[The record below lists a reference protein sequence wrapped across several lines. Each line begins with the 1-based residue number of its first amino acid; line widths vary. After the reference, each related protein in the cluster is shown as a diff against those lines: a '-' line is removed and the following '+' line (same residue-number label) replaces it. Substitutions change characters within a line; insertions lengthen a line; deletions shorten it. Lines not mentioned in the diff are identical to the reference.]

1 MKRTVLLATL
11 LLLLAAPALAQ
22 EVTPEPDRIRD
33 DLQALVAEARAAA
46 DEARRAMEDAGR
58 YATDASN
65 FLGLFEAI
73 SVGITVVIGA
83 LGAFGVLRLVTAQQE
98 LTRTRDQV
106 LKQLA
111 DALAEQRAQTEALR
125 RELETLA
132 AETTAG
138 LRAESE
144 QRAREQK
151 ESMIANA
158 LIRLGERQYRAGDH
172 SGALQ
177 TMRRAAELDANNP
190 DVHYRLGYIY
200 EKSGIYDRAED
211 HLKHAL
217 EIDAEFAPAR
227 AALGLVYRRQAQALT
242 GLEREEKLDEA
253 AREIRSALRHI
264 EHLVDED
271 GESWWGTLGGLYRRR
286 GQIEAAIDAYRRA
299 AEITPDSSYPLVNL
313 ALLYLT
319 TGDRVS
325 MMETFQRAERAA
337 RSKVAQHPSDSYA
350 HADLLTTLV
359 ALEQDEE
366 AEAIAAQFIVLAPT
380 PARIADE
387 ADTLEQ
393 LAQILP
399 DRAGRISRFVARLRE
414 AASAAEV

>member
-1 MKRTVLLATL
+1 MKRAVLFATL
-11 LLLLAAPALAQ
+11 LLLLAGPALAQ

-200 EKSGIYDRAED
+200 EKSGIYDRAEY

-286 GQIEAAIDAYRRA
+286 GQVEAAIDAYRRA

-313 ALLYLT
+313 ALLYLA
-319 TGDRVS
+319 TGDRAS

-337 RSKVAQHPSDSYA
+337 RSKVTQHPSDSYA
-350 HADLLTTLV
+350 HADLLTTLI

-366 AEAIAAQFIVLAPT
+366 AEAIAAQFIALAPT

-387 ADTLEQ
+387 ADTLER

-414 AASAAEV
+414 AASAAEA

>member
-1 MKRTVLLATL
+1 
-11 LLLLAAPALAQ
+11 
-22 EVTPEPDRIRD
+22 
-33 DLQALVAEARAAA
+33 
-46 DEARRAMEDAGR
+46 
-58 YATDASN
+58 
-65 FLGLFEAI
+65 
-73 SVGITVVIGA
+73 
-83 LGAFGVLRLVTAQQE
+83 
-98 LTRTRDQV
+98 
-106 LKQLA
+106 
-111 DALAEQRAQTEALR
+111 
-125 RELETLA
+125 
-132 AETTAG
+132 
-138 LRAESE
+138 
-144 QRAREQK
+144 
-151 ESMIANA
+151 MIANA

-200 EKSGIYDRAED
+200 EKSGIYDRAEY

-286 GQIEAAIDAYRRA
+286 GQVEAAIDAYRRA

-313 ALLYLT
+313 ALLYLA
-319 TGDRVS
+319 TGDRAS

-337 RSKVAQHPSDSYA
+337 RSKVTQHPSDSYA
-350 HADLLTTLV
+350 HADLLTTLI

-366 AEAIAAQFIVLAPT
+366 AEAIAAQFIALAPT

-387 ADTLEQ
+387 ADTLER

-414 AASAAEV
+414 AASAAEA